1 MILYLFRCTLKFECV
16 CEADRMKE
24 GDEQYKMNRKCLCV
38 RIERVCERE
47 NTSSHRLGE
56 INKEWER
63 EREKERER
71 ERERERVVNNE
82 GLCNRCFQ

>member
-1 MILYLFRCTLKFECV
+1 
-16 CEADRMKE
+16 
-24 GDEQYKMNRKCLCV
+24 MNRKCLCV

-63 EREKERER
+63 EKERER
-71 ERERERVVNNE
+71 ERERESGE
-82 GLCNRCFQ
+82 Q